1 MILGACVAYLVDV
14 MQSRSSEVLA
24 AIMFVFS
31 FCWPFERLNEL
42 FASIM
47 RSVVVSI
54 SIAASLPMIHAYGT
68 AVTCALCALL
78 IWIFLG
84 YVFVQIRNK
93 LTDNDI

>member
-1 MILGACVAYLVDV
+1 MN
-14 MQSRSSEVLA
+14 S
-24 AIMFVFS
+24 
-31 FCWPFERLNEL
+31 

-54 SIAASLPMIHAYGT
+54 TIAASLPMIHAYGT

-84 YVFVQIRNK
+84 YVFVLEKIRNQ
-93 LTDNDI
+93 LTDSEI